1 MKKIYHVLEHL
12 TDFDPSKTD
21 VNYRLFILGCGG
33 TGGYVAQHVAQIRK
47 LISPKSEIFLIDPD
61 IVESKNLN
69 NQLFVEKDIGKTKA
83 SVLKERYTV
92 AYNMRISIHDAHY
105 IETLEQL
112 NEIVKCT
119 NYIPTD
125 NYRYKITFNVIIGC
139 VDNNFTRRLINQY
152 FNQVE
157 NIIYID
163 AGVEGGTIPQG
174 KTLADMSTW
183 TVEEKER
190 YIESGYVGQVCVG
203 VRANGKTILPPVCEV
218 FPNLLIEAADEL
230 KPSESCSSLLQSEP
244 QRLITNRYAA
254 LVIAGYINELFST
267 DTIRNH
273 YTVFN
278 SRDNSSSPS
287 PLPTEED
294 LEIFKAIQEE
304 TMRN

>member
-1 MKKIYHVLEHL
+1 M
-12 TDFDPSKTD
+12 DCW
-21 VNYRLFILGCGG
+21 R
-33 TGGYVAQHVAQIRK
+33 
-47 LISPKSEIFLIDPD
+47 
-61 IVESKNLN
+61 
-69 NQLFVEKDIGKTKA
+69 
-83 SVLKERYTV
+83 
-92 AYNMRISIHDAHY
+92 
-105 IETLEQL
+105 
-112 NEIVKCT
+112 
-119 NYIPTD
+119 
-125 NYRYKITFNVIIGC
+125 
-139 VDNNFTRRLINQY
+139 
-152 FNQVE
+152 
-157 NIIYID
+157 
-163 AGVEGGTIPQG
+163 
-174 KTLADMSTW
+174 
-183 TVEEKER
+183 KER

-294 LEIFKAIQEE
+294 LEIFKAIQKKQCV
-304 TMRN
+304 TNLRYLYKLLIFVTYKKIDLTILNANINKKIGHILSMIIWVTYLFIQIY